1 MSLSTTQQRVLDRM
15 ADGLRRTEPKLA
27 AMYAM
32 FARLCGSEGLPIRE
46 QVTRRRAWPFLTAFV
61 AVVTGRLTQRGRRV
75 RRLVLI
81 ASQIAIAIVLL
92 SVLAGL
98 SWRSSNGCGHPARQ
112 RNAVPAR
119 LWCPAPAAA
128 FGMVSK

>member
-1 MSLSTTQQRVLDRM
+1 MSLSTAQQRVLDGI

-32 FARLCGSEGLPIRE
+32 FTRLCGSEGLPIRE
-46 QVTRRRAWPFLTAFV
+46 QVTRRPAWPFFAAFV
-61 AVVTGRLTQRGRRV
+61 AVVTGRLAERGRRA
-75 RRLVLI
+75 RRLILV

-98 SWRSSNGCGHPARQ
+98 SWRSSNGCGQPGRQ
-112 RNAVPAR
+112 RTAVPAR
-119 LWCPAPAAA
+119 LWCPASAAA
-128 FGMVSK
+128 YGMVGK